1 MNTVT
6 PALAVGAALS
16 ATAALLHLMII
27 VGGAPWY
34 RFFGAGERMA
44 RMAEHGHWWPA
55 LVTLA
60 IAVVLLVWAAYAAG
74 ASGYAP
80 ALRGLPGLLPVLWL
94 VTAVYL
100 LRGLAVL
107 PLWWFRPES
116 VNAFAWWSSLVC
128 TGFGL
133 VHLAGLWH
141 RGAGT

>member
-1 MNTVT
+1 
-6 PALAVGAALS
+6 
-16 ATAALLHLMII
+16 
-27 VGGAPWY
+27 
-34 RFFGAGERMA
+34 MA
-44 RMAEHGHWWPA
+44 RMAEQGHWWPA

-80 ALRGLPGLLPVLWL
+80 ALRGLPGLIPVLWL

-107 PLWWFRPES
+107 PLWWVRPEA

-128 TGFGL
+128 AGFGL

-141 RGAGT
+141 RSAGS